1 MIYQLTEDQ
10 LMDYMYCPVYYG
22 IRYNSKLR
30 AERAVTM
37 PKLVQRVINAFC
49 MKLMNGE
56 VMRPDI
62 MKRKWDMLC
71 KEHEAVMTLEKIREG
86 MGHLFRFYK
95 WAERTE
101 LRVAA
106 MSEPYTI
113 RQKLEGKDYLEYHG
127 SLGIIAVNQYD
138 KPENLKFW
146 FATRLPD
153 QADLDLSI
161 KTTLDHVGFESIYKQ
176 PLTGT
181 RMHHL
186 RKDKDFYTTRDSASA
201 KERVLAVTKNVF
213 RAIRN
218 DIWYPHESPMC
229 QTCQVRDFCLMYGNN
244 TFEV

>member
-1 MIYQLTEDQ
+1 
-10 LMDYMYCPVYYG
+10 
-22 IRYNSKLR
+22 
-30 AERAVTM
+30 
-37 PKLVQRVINAFC
+37 
-49 MKLMNGE
+49 
-56 VMRPDI
+56 MRPDI
-62 MKRKWDMLC
+62 MKRKWDRLC
-71 KEHEAVMTLEKIREG
+71 REYQVIMTPEKIREG

-113 RQKLEGKDYLEYHG
+113 RQQLDGNDYLEYHG
-127 SLGIIAVNQYD
+127 SLGIIGVNKYD

-176 PLTGT
+176 QLIGT
-181 RMHHL
+181 RVHHL

-201 KERVLAVTKNVF
+201 KERVLTVTKNVF
-213 RAIRN
+213 RAIKGN
-218 DIWYPHESPMC
+218 IWYPHESPMC
-229 QTCQVRDFCLMYGNN
+229 QTCQVRDFCLMYGNH
-244 TFEV
+244 TMKM

>member
-1 MIYQLTEDQ
+1 MIYQLTDDQ
-10 LMDYMYCPVYYG
+10 VTEYRYCPSDYG
-22 IRYNSKLR
+22 IRYNSKIR

-49 MKLMNGE
+49 MKLMDGE

-71 KEHEAVMTLEKIREG
+71 REYEVIMTPEKVREG

-95 WAERTE
+95 WAERNE
-101 LRVAA
+101 LRVATIGQT
-106 MSEPYTI
+106 YTI
-113 RQKLEGKDYLEYHG
+113 RQLLDGKDYLDYKG
-127 SLGIIAVNQYD
+127 SLGIIAVNKYD

-153 QADLDLSI
+153 QADLDLAL

-176 PLTGT
+176 QLVGT
-181 RMHHL
+181 RVHHL
-186 RKDKDFYTTRDSASA
+186 RKDKEFYTTRDSASA

-213 RAIRN
+213 KAIKSN
-218 DIWYPHESPMC
+218 IWYPHESPMC
-229 QTCQVRDFCLMYGNN
+229 QTCQVRDFCLMYGNS
-244 TFEV
+244 TLAI